1 MSHIPNTEQIKAF
14 KQLVS
19 SFEKCKKLGLV
30 IYAKQYRLTAYTKEA
45 DDYAEETNKSLLCIG
60 HYGTIP
66 HLSAEVLADSGA
78 DDYACYVTEKDKKLF
93 NPDGL

>member
-14 KQLVS
+14 KQLVK

-30 IYAKQYRLTAYTKEA
+30 IYAKQYHLAVYTKEA
-45 DDYAEETNKSLLCIG
+45 DDYAEKTNKSLLCIG
-60 HYGTIP
+60 DYGTIP
-66 HLSAEVLADSGA
+66 YLSAKVLADSGA
-78 DDYACYVTEKDKKLF
+78 DDYACYVTEKDQELF